1 MNLAL
6 IFHGVP
12 GFINS
17 SPTTDGT
24 MILGNNSS
32 KIFEKSS
39 IRKELKTSVPLKTLL

>member
-17 SPTTDGT
+17 SRTIEGT
-24 MILGNNSS
+24 MMHGNNSS

-39 IRKELKTSVPLKTLL
+39 IRKELKTSVSLKTLA